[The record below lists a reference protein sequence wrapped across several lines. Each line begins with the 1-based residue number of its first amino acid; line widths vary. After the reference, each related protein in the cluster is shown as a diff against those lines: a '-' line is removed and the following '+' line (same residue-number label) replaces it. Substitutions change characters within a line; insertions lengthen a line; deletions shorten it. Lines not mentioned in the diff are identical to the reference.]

1 MQNKISI
8 PVIANFCYN
17 ITKMKS
23 FSINSSV
30 KFEQIA
36 EETLQNLCES
46 FENVL
51 EKSNLVEWDVNY
63 SNGVLTVTLNHHG
76 SYVLNK
82 QSPNKQIWLS
92 SPISGPKRYD
102 YIDEKWIY
110 KRDGISLCRIL
121 SEEMSN
127 ILQEE
132 INFEDCL

>member
-1 MQNKISI
+1 MNMRFYFVTKHMQNKISI

-92 SPISGPKRYD
+92 SPIR
-102 YIDEKWIY
+102 
-110 KRDGISLCRIL
+110 
-121 SEEMSN
+121 
-127 ILQEE
+127 
-132 INFEDCL
+132 